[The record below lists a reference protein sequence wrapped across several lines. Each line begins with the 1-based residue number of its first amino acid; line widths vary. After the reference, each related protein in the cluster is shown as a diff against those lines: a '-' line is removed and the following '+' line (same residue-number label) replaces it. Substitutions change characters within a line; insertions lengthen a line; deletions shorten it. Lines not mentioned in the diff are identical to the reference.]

1 MKYDWWT
8 VRCAL
13 FAHKGGS
20 FGIREL
26 RQSDSNTTVR
36 EMKLGGTVVIS
47 LILCFVSRN
56 KAQVSLISFH
66 FFVFQCTSFWTK
78 STTNS
83 GLWIRIFLNLATK
96 ILYTHRYT
104 WEKFWFDTFVLVR
117 SKELNQKRWVD
128 TR

>member
-1 MKYDWWT
+1 MVEPWGT

-56 KAQVSLISFH
+56 KAQVSLIFFH
-66 FFVFQCTSFWTK
+66 FFVFT
-78 STTNS
+78 
-83 GLWIRIFLNLATK
+83 LA
-96 ILYTHRYT
+96 
-104 WEKFWFDTFVLVR
+104 FAVL
-117 SKELNQKRWVD
+117 LHKRPLLQFKKKCCQACPPKY
-128 TR
+128 

>member
-1 MKYDWWT
+1 MVEPLGT
-8 VRCAL
+8 VHCAL

-56 KAQVSLISFH
+56 KAQVSLIFFSF
-66 FFVFQCTSFWTK
+66 FRVYTGIYVNANDIIS
-78 STTNS
+78 SAY
-83 GLWIRIFLNLATK
+83 FLLNK
-96 ILYTHRYT
+96 IL
-104 WEKFWFDTFVLVR
+104 
-117 SKELNQKRWVD
+117 QPIPG
-128 TR
+128 

>member
-1 MKYDWWT
+1 M
-8 VRCAL
+8 CAL

-56 KAQVSLISFH
+56 KAQVSLIFFSF
-66 FFVFQCTSFWTK
+66 FRVYTDGIISLAFAD
-78 STTNS
+78 STT
-83 GLWIRIFLNLATK
+83 
-96 ILYTHRYT
+96 
-104 WEKFWFDTFVLVR
+104 
-117 SKELNQKRWVD
+117 
-128 TR
+128 

>member
-1 MKYDWWT
+1 MH
-8 VRCAL
+8 CAL

-56 KAQVSLISFH
+56 KAQVSLIFFSF
-66 FFVFQCTSFWTK
+66 FRV
-78 STTNS
+78 
-83 GLWIRIFLNLATK
+83 
-96 ILYTHRYT
+96 YTDIIGICHLPFGDCFNF
-104 WEKFWFDTFVLVR
+104 KKMLP
-117 SKELNQKRWVD
+117 SMPN
-128 TR
+128 